1 MRQPGVFA
9 LPTRATIALRHKS
22 DHFPE
27 QLMRP
32 FFFHVRGGWRQRRV
46 SFIPAVLAVFL
57 LLTCTVAHSQ
67 DAQDTRL
74 RLDQGIE
81 REAAE
86 NEKALL
92 KDTDGADTST
102 LVIDG
107 RTYTVAHNVS
117 AIGEALY
124 IAVMRKQWVDVRR
137 FLKGYLALPGHDP
150 MLVLYARGALART
163 DGDSAAAE
171 RDYRALLT
179 LQPHFL
185 PGQLELA
192 RVLFENQEDRDAA
205 ALFGQIEGELDARDP
220 KAAGV
225 RKTIDSFL
233 KALAQRRAWQGSFA
247 FGPTWNDNLNQS
259 SASDTCL
266 LAGPQGLCLV
276 ERRIPAAVAD
286 RGLDF
291 EGTLSKRFPLQG
303 HSGLYLRT
311 VTYGDIYDSEARYNQ
326 ANLTAQAGYDYRTAR
341 YTLAVA
347 PTFDTATYG
356 PGILY
361 DAWGMHAEGLLNVAG
376 GTAFKLEADRKDL
389 TYRQKGYA
397 SYTGYL
403 TDAFATVFRT
413 LPDAWTVFGGLD
425 YTSKQAVDDTNAYL
439 LRGMRLGITGNV
451 APGFNA
457 LLLASLR
464 QRRYDAYSALLG
476 ARQRDIEQN
485 YTLIFKTPK
494 FQFAGLV
501 PSLTLQFNRV
511 RSNVDWLYSYER
523 RAFSLKLEHTF

>member
-1 MRQPGVFA
+1 MVA
-9 LPTRATIALRHKS
+9 LVLP
-22 DHFPE
+22 
-27 QLMRP
+27 LM
-32 FFFHVRGGWRQRRV
+32 
-46 SFIPAVLAVFL
+46 
-57 LLTCTVAHSQ
+57 CTVAHSQ
-67 DAQDTRL
+67 DTQDTRL

-81 REAAE
+81 RKAT
-86 NEKALL
+86 EKEKTLL
-92 KDTDGADTST
+92 KDADNAGASA

-107 RTYTVAHNVS
+107 RTYTVAHNVN
-117 AIGEALY
+117 AIGKALY
-124 IAVMRKQWVDVRR
+124 IAVMRKQWPDVRR
-137 FLKGYLALPGHDP
+137 FLKAYLALPAHDP
-150 MLVLYARGALART
+150 MLVLYAQGALART
-163 DGDSAAAE
+163 DGDLTAAE
-171 RDYRALLT
+171 RDYRALLA

-192 RVLFENQEDRDAA
+192 RVLFENQDDRDAA
-205 ALFGQIEGELDARDP
+205 TLFGQIEGELDARDP

-225 RKTIDSFL
+225 RKTIASFL
-233 KALAQRRAWQGSFA
+233 QAMRQRRAWQGSFA

-276 ERRIPAAVAD
+276 ERRIPPAIAD

-303 HSGLYLRT
+303 HSGLYLRA
-311 VTYGDIYDSEARYNQ
+311 VTYGDIYDSEVRYNQ
-326 ANLTAQAGYDYRTAR
+326 TNLTTQAGYDYRTAR
-341 YTLAVA
+341 YTLAIA

-356 PGILY
+356 TGLLY
-361 DAWGMHAEGLLNVAG
+361 GAWGLHAEGLLNVAD
-376 GTAFKLEADRKDL
+376 GTTLKLEADRKDL

-403 TDAFATVFRT
+403 TDAFATVFHT
-413 LPDAWTVFGGLD
+413 FPDAWTLFGGLD
-425 YTSKQAVDDTNAYL
+425 YTSKHALDDTNAYL

-451 APGFNA
+451 APGFSA

-476 ARQRDIEQN
+476 ARQRDLEQN
-485 YTLIFKTPK
+485 YLVILKAPK

-501 PSLTLQFNRV
+501 PSITLQFNRV

-523 RAFSLKLEHTF
+523 RALSLKLEHAF